1 MSSGGLNVK
10 WSEPVKTKTKYG
22 HSWVRSWVIPH
33 EYLEGFFLFWK
44 KQRDVLRTKGYSIS
58 KNKNGRWCLNEWQI
72 SKKDFR
78 NTFGQDNEKKEVK
91 LVFEST
97 LPPYKLKNTE
107 GLREW
112 QIPSAEKLCAALKKY
127 KAAID
132 GSDTGC
138 HAAGQPILMFDG
150 KIKAVEDILVGEKI
164 MGWDGTP
171 REVLSLCRGRQ
182 KMAKIIPKKGQ
193 PWVVNMD
200 HILTVKLT
208 NGPSPTHKQSG
219 GYKYGE
225 IVDIKVTDYIKLK
238 NATKHAMKLFTVG
251 VDCWKEK
258 TLSID
263 PYMLGVLLGDGGLT
277 MRGTITITSA
287 DKEIWDYVQE
297 YQSKTGGKLGR
308 TNQEITKRLTNC
320 PKLLRDLRE
329 MELNCVRG
337 DAKFIPHDYKTGSR
351 SQRLDILAGL
361 IDTDGWREGCGFS
374 LVSKSKILRDD
385 VAYIARSLGF
395 FVTTKTVQ
403 ASCYYKGEKKV
414 GTYYRCYIT
423 GDVCEIP
430 TKINRKKPNT
440 RIIKKKHNV
449 TGFVVEELPEDN
461 YYGFNITGDGR
472 YLLGDFV
479 VTHNTGKTY
488 AAVATARELKLK
500 IGVICPKSVI
510 SSWERVVK
518 NHFKMEVEFVLNYE
532 SVKTGKYK
540 NIGVWKPVSKI
551 SNKEYFHWNLPKNTL
566 IIFDESHRL
575 KGGTTINAQ
584 IAIQAKKQGYH
595 ILCCSAT
602 NAINPIE
609 LKATGYILELYKK
622 NYLQYLRDHGCKKG
636 RFGWE
641 FDGDE
646 NVLKK
651 LHFDLFME
659 RGTRL
664 RKEEIK
670 GFPDCETVAE
680 AYNVNE
686 SNEKELNDVYSEM
699 NRELTMLSIKCKNT
713 AEWKINAM
721 VIQLRA
727 RQKAELL
734 KVPLFLEMIEDA
746 FEDGLSVAVFLN
758 FTETIEA
765 LSKRLK
771 TNCIV
776 WGKNKKDE
784 RDKAIDAF
792 QSDKE
797 RIILVNTAAGGA
809 GLSLHDLNGK
819 YPRMAIISP
828 TPSAVNL
835 RQVLGRIHRDG
846 AKSKALQKIVFAANT
861 EEEDVCENVKKKLHN
876 LDIINDGDLLN
887 PSFMEKYTKIVK
899 NA

>member
-1 MSSGGLNVK
+1 MSSGGLNIK

-22 HSWVRSWVIPH
+22 HSWVRSWIIPH

-132 GSDTGC
+132 GSDTG
-138 HAAGQPILMFDG
+138 
-150 KIKAVEDILVGEKI
+150 V
-164 MGWDGTP
+164 
-171 REVLSLCRGRQ
+171 
-182 KMAKIIPKKGQ
+182 
-193 PWVVNMD
+193 
-200 HILTVKLT
+200 
-208 NGPSPTHKQSG
+208 
-219 GYKYGE
+219 
-225 IVDIKVTDYIKLK
+225 
-238 NATKHAMKLFTVG
+238 
-251 VDCWKEK
+251 
-258 TLSID
+258 
-263 PYMLGVLLGDGGLT
+263 
-277 MRGTITITSA
+277 
-287 DKEIWDYVQE
+287 
-297 YQSKTGGKLGR
+297 
-308 TNQEITKRLTNC
+308 
-320 PKLLRDLRE
+320 
-329 MELNCVRG
+329 
-337 DAKFIPHDYKTGSR
+337 
-351 SQRLDILAGL
+351 
-361 IDTDGWREGCGFS
+361 
-374 LVSKSKILRDD
+374 
-385 VAYIARSLGF
+385 
-395 FVTTKTVQ
+395 
-403 ASCYYKGEKKV
+403 
-414 GTYYRCYIT
+414 
-423 GDVCEIP
+423 
-430 TKINRKKPNT
+430 
-440 RIIKKKHNV
+440 
-449 TGFVVEELPEDN
+449 
-461 YYGFNITGDGR
+461 
-472 YLLGDFV
+472 
-479 VTHNTGKTY
+479 GKTY

-510 SSWERVVK
+510 SAWERVIK

-746 FEDGLSVAVFLN
+746 LEDGLSVAVFLN

-887 PSFMEKYTKIVK
+887 PSFMEKYTKVVK
-899 NA
+899 NT